1 MGRGADDTAKEINAK
16 NMNTELVAQ
25 MWKNYQSNVLF
36 NLEGKESSR
45 SDYGAGTKTEMGL
58 QRRIVWRNRNSC
70 GICFLYV
77 LSFELKRF
85 SLRNPLALVGD
96 LLAMFVRW

>member
-1 MGRGADDTAKEINAK
+1 MIRQKEINAK

-45 SDYGAGTKTEMGL
+45 SDNGAGTKAEMGL

-70 GICFLYV
+70 GICVCV
-77 LSFELKRF
+77 LSFELKWF
-85 SLRNPLALVGD
+85 SIRYPLALVD
-96 LLAMFVRW
+96 DVLAMLFVRW

>member
-1 MGRGADDTAKEINAK
+1 MIYTYMRREADNTAKEINAK

-45 SDYGAGTKTEMGL
+45 SDNGAGTKTEMGL

-70 GICFLYV
+70 GIWFCV
-77 LSFELKRF
+77 LSFGLKCF
-85 SLRNPLALVGD
+85 SIRNLLALVD
-96 LLAMFVRW
+96 VILA